1 MHGRLEGKDMRKT
14 VTTIAVV
21 LVFGGAA
28 FGWWL
33 LQNQPASAP
42 KSKTTQ
48 AASKSKKP
56 SNPNEHSYMDV
67 DFARKMIVHNQQGV
81 QMADIAKK
89 NATSEE
95 VRQLA
100 ALISEELSSNTKKY
114 TDWLN
119 EWKETYF
126 NLSDFPEMEGH
137 DMYPTHPGMA
147 SLSDLRELESATG
160 SSVDKLFLRLMITHH
175 EGANEISNAEYL
187 KGMQFGQMINLKNK
201 TVKKQTEETQAMKQL
216 QVKGN

>member
-1 MHGRLEGKDMRKT
+1 MRKT

-21 LVFGGAA
+21 LVFEGAA
-28 FGWWL
+28 IGWWFS
-33 LQNQPASAP
+33 QNRPASAP
-42 KSKTTQ
+42 ESKP
-48 AASKSKKP
+48 APSASKSEKP
-56 SNPNEHSYMDV
+56 ANPNEHNYMDT
-67 DFARKMIVHNQQGV
+67 DFAMKMIVHNQQGI

-89 NATSEE
+89 NASGDE

-100 ALISEELSSNTKKY
+100 ARISDELTSDTKQY
-114 TDWLN
+114 INWLT

-187 KGMQFGQMINLKNK
+187 KGMQFGQIINLKNK
-201 TVKKQTEETQAMKQL
+201 TVKKQTEEIQTMKQL
-216 QVKGN
+216 QAKGN

>member
-1 MHGRLEGKDMRKT
+1 M
-14 VTTIAVV
+14 

-42 KSKTTQ
+42 ESKPMPS
-48 AASKSKKP
+48 ASKSEKP
-56 SNPNEHSYMDV
+56 ANPNEHNYMDT
-67 DFARKMIVHNQQGV
+67 DFAKKMIVHNQQGI

-89 NATSEE
+89 NASDDK

-100 ALISEELSSNTKKY
+100 VRISDELTSDTKQY
-114 TDWLN
+114 INWLT

-147 SLSDLRELESATG
+147 NLSDLRELESATG
-160 SSVDKLFLRLMITHH
+160 SSVDKLFLRLMIAHH

-187 KGMQFGQMINLKNK
+187 KGMQFGQMINIKNK
-201 TVKKQTEETQAMKQL
+201 TVKKQIEEIQTMKQL
-216 QVKGN
+216 QAKGN

>member
-1 MHGRLEGKDMRKT
+1 
-14 VTTIAVV
+14 
-21 LVFGGAA
+21 
-28 FGWWL
+28 
-33 LQNQPASAP
+33 
-42 KSKTTQ
+42 
-48 AASKSKKP
+48 
-56 SNPNEHSYMDV
+56 
-67 DFARKMIVHNQQGV
+67 MIVHNQQGV

-147 SLSDLRELESATG
+147 SLSDL
-160 SSVDKLFLRLMITHH
+160 
-175 EGANEISNAEYL
+175 
-187 KGMQFGQMINLKNK
+187 NLL
-201 TVKKQTEETQAMKQL
+201 QA
-216 QVKGN
+216 VR

>member
-1 MHGRLEGKDMRKT
+1 MRKIVIT
-14 VTTIAVV
+14 IVTV
-21 LVFGGAA
+21 LVIGGAA

-33 LQNQPASAP
+33 LQNQPASVP

-100 ALISEELSSNTKKY
+100 ARISDELTNDTKQY
-114 TDWLN
+114 IDWLT
-119 EWKETYF
+119 EWKETYS

-137 DMYPTHPGMA
+137 AMYPTLPGIA
-147 SLSDLRELESATG
+147 SLSDLSALETAAG
-160 SSVDKLFLRLMITHH
+160 SSVDKLFLSLMIVHH
-175 EGANEISNAEYL
+175 EGAAEL
-187 KGMQFGQMINLKNK
+187 ADSILAENMQFGQMINLKNK
-201 TVKKQTEETQAMKQL
+201 TMEKQTEEIQTMKQL
-216 QVKGN
+216 QAKGN

>member
-1 MHGRLEGKDMRKT
+1 MRKT

-56 SNPNEHSYMDV
+56 SNPNEHSYIDV

-114 TDWLN
+114 IDWLN
-119 EWKETYF
+119 DWKETYF

-147 SLSDLRELESATG
+147 SLGDLKALESATA
-160 SSVDKLFLRLMITHH
+160 SLVDELFLRLMITHH
-175 EGANEISNAEYL
+175 EGANEMSKLGYL
-187 KGMQFGQMINLKNK
+187 DDMQFGQMISLKNE
-201 TVKKQTEETQAMKQL
+201 TLKKRAEEVRIMKQL
-216 QVKGN
+216 QAKGN

>member
-1 MHGRLEGKDMRKT
+1 MRKT
-14 VTTIAVV
+14 ATTIAVV

-67 DFARKMIVHNQQGV
+67 DFARKMIVHNQQGI
-81 QMADIAKK
+81 QIADIAKK

-95 VRQLA
+95 VRQLSA
-100 ALISEELSSNTKKY
+100 SISEELSGNTKKY
-114 TDWLN
+114 IDWLN
-119 EWKETYF
+119 DWKETYF

-147 SLSDLRELESATG
+147 SLGDLKALESATG
-160 SSVDKLFLRLMITHH
+160 SSVDELFLRLMISHH
-175 EGANEISNAEYL
+175 EGANEMSKLGYL
-187 KGMQFGQMINLKNK
+187 DDMQFGQMISLKNEML
-201 TVKKQTEETQAMKQL
+201 KKQAEEIQTMKQL
-216 QVKGN
+216 QARGE

>member
-1 MHGRLEGKDMRKT
+1 MRKT

-28 FGWWL
+28 IGWWFS
-33 LQNQPASAP
+33 QNRPASAP
-42 KSKTTQ
+42 ESKP
-48 AASKSKKP
+48 APSASKSEKP
-56 SNPNEHSYMDV
+56 ANPNEHNYMDT
-67 DFARKMIVHNQQGV
+67 DFAMKMIFHNQQGI

-89 NATSEE
+89 TASSEE

-100 ALISEELSSNTKKY
+100 ARISDELTNDTKQY
-114 TDWLN
+114 IDWLT

-187 KGMQFGQMINLKNK
+187 KGMQFGQII
-201 TVKKQTEETQAMKQL
+201 TSRTRP
-216 QVKGN
+216 

>member
-1 MHGRLEGKDMRKT
+1 MRAKLSL
-14 VTTIAVV
+14 VV
-21 LVFGGAA
+21 LPIIVLGLAGLVI
-28 FGWWL
+28 GWL
-33 LQNQPASAP
+33 ILSNQPASAR
-42 KSKTTQ
+42 KDEMTQ
-48 AASKSKKP
+48 RVSKSEKKA
-56 SNPNEHSYMDV
+56 NPEEHNFTDV
-67 DFARKMIVHNQQGV
+67 DFARKMIVHNQQGI
-81 QMADIAKK
+81 QIADIAKK

-95 VRQLA
+95 VRQLSA
-100 ALISEELSSNTKKY
+100 SISEELSSNAKKY

-137 DMYPTHPGMA
+137 AMYPTLPGLA

-187 KGMQFGQMINLKNK
+187 KGMQLGQIINLKNR
-201 TVKKQTEETQAMKQL
+201 TVKKQTEEIQIMKQL
-216 QVKGN
+216 QAKGN

>member
-1 MHGRLEGKDMRKT
+1 MRKIVIT
-14 VTTIAVV
+14 IVTV
-21 LVFGGAA
+21 LVIGGVAL
-28 FGWWL
+28 GWWL

-48 AASKSKKP
+48 SASKSKKP

-100 ALISEELSSNTKKY
+100 ALISEELSSNTK
-114 TDWLN
+114 LN
-119 EWKETYF
+119 LFWAFIYNMAGIPIAAGLFVWAGLT
-126 NLSDFPEMEGH
+126 LSPELAGLA
-137 DMYPTHPGMA
+137 MA
-147 SLSDLRELESATG
+147 F
-160 SSVDKLFLRLMITHH
+160 SSVSVVTSSLLLNRAKLQ
-175 EGANEISNAEYL
+175 N
-187 KGMQFGQMINLKNK
+187 
-201 TVKKQTEETQAMKQL
+201 
-216 QVKGN
+216 

>member
-67 DFARKMIVHNQQGV
+67 DFARKMIVHNQQGI
-81 QMADIAKK
+81 QIADIAKK

-95 VRQLA
+95 VRQLSA
-100 ALISEELSSNTKKY
+100 SISEELSGNTKKY
-114 TDWLN
+114 IDWLN
-119 EWKETYF
+119 DWKETYF

-147 SLSDLRELESATG
+147 SLGDLKALESATG
-160 SSVDKLFLRLMITHH
+160 SSVDELFLRLMISHH
-175 EGANEISNAEYL
+175 EGANEMSKLGYL
-187 KGMQFGQMINLKNK
+187 DDMQFGQMISLKNEML
-201 TVKKQTEETQAMKQL
+201 KKQAEEIQTMKQL
-216 QVKGN
+216 QARGE

>member
-1 MHGRLEGKDMRKT
+1 
-14 VTTIAVV
+14 
-21 LVFGGAA
+21 
-28 FGWWL
+28 
-33 LQNQPASAP
+33 
-42 KSKTTQ
+42 
-48 AASKSKKP
+48 
-56 SNPNEHSYMDV
+56 MDV

-119 EWKETYF
+119 DWKETYF

-147 SLSDLRELESATG
+147 SLSDLSALESAAG
-160 SSVDKLFLRLMITHH
+160 NSVDTLFLRLMIAHH
-175 EGANEISNAEYL
+175 EGANEMATEGYF
-187 KGMQFGQMINLKNK
+187 KEMQFGQMISLKDETLK
-201 TVKKQTEETQAMKQL
+201 QQTEEVQTMKQL
-216 QVKGN
+216 QPK

>member
-1 MHGRLEGKDMRKT
+1 
-14 VTTIAVV
+14 
-21 LVFGGAA
+21 
-28 FGWWL
+28 
-33 LQNQPASAP
+33 
-42 KSKTTQ
+42 
-48 AASKSKKP
+48 
-56 SNPNEHSYMDV
+56 MDV

-114 TDWLN
+114 TEWLN

-201 TVKKQTEETQAMKQL
+201 TVKKQTEEIQTMKQL
-216 QVKGN
+216 QAKGN

>member
-1 MHGRLEGKDMRKT
+1 MRKT

-147 SLSDLRELESATG
+147 SLSDLSALESAAG
-160 SSVDKLFLRLMITHH
+160 NSVDTLFLRLMIAHH
-175 EGANEISNAEYL
+175 EGANEMATEGYF
-187 KGMQFGQMINLKNK
+187 KEMQFGQMISLKDETLK
-201 TVKKQTEETQAMKQL
+201 QQTEEVQTMKQL
-216 QVKGN
+216 QTK

>member
-1 MHGRLEGKDMRKT
+1 MRKT

-28 FGWWL
+28 IGWWFS
-33 LQNQPASAP
+33 QNRPASAP
-42 KSKTTQ
+42 ESKP
-48 AASKSKKP
+48 APSASKSEKP
-56 SNPNEHSYMDV
+56 ANPNEHNYMDT
-67 DFARKMIVHNQQGV
+67 DFAMKMIVHNQQGI

-89 NATSEE
+89 TASSEE

-100 ALISEELSSNTKKY
+100 ARISDELTNDTKQY
-114 TDWLN
+114 IDWLT

-160 SSVDKLFLRLMITHH
+160 SSVDELFLRLMITHH

-201 TVKKQTEETQAMKQL
+201 TVKKQTEEIQIMKQL
-216 QVKGN
+216 QAKGN

>member
-1 MHGRLEGKDMRKT
+1 MRKIVIT
-14 VTTIAVV
+14 IVTV
-21 LVFGGAA
+21 LVIGGVAL
-28 FGWWL
+28 GWWL
-33 LQNQPASAP
+33 LQNQLDSAP

-119 EWKETYF
+119 DWKETYF

-137 DMYPTHPGMA
+137 DMYLTHPGMA
-147 SLSDLRELESATG
+147 SLGDLKALESATG
-160 SSVDKLFLRLMITHH
+160 SSVDELFLRLMITHH
-175 EGANEISNAEYL
+175 EGANEMSKLGYL
-187 KGMQFGQMINLKNK
+187 DNMQFGQMISLKNE
-201 TVKKQTEETQAMKQL
+201 TLKKQADEVRAMKQL
-216 QVKGN
+216 QAKGN